1 MRHVVS
7 VFISLLIVT
16 SCGLSKFHVE
26 KAEPLPLTKEESPK
40 YDFAVLI
47 YDMQTKECFY
57 YNDSLAHVPFS
68 PASTF
73 KIPNTLIGLET
84 GVLKDSTTTL
94 LNHSTEYI
102 TLKSAFQHSIVPYYQ
117 ELARRIG
124 EKNMQSFV
132 NRFHYGNEK
141 ASPELTTFWLKGDLR
156 ISAMQQIE
164 FLYRIEK
171 QQLGLRPESYQT
183 LMDIFELR
191 YDHPFRLYGK
201 TGWGAQDG
209 QDIGWF
215 VGFANWGKSRYL
227 FATIMT
233 SPEAYYGTFDFGNKR
248 IELTKAAFQSLLKR

>member
-1 MRHVVS
+1 
-7 VFISLLIVT
+7 
-16 SCGLSKFHVE
+16 
-26 KAEPLPLTKEESPK
+26 
-40 YDFAVLI
+40 
-47 YDMQTKECFY
+47 
-57 YNDSLAHVPFS
+57 
-68 PASTF
+68 
-73 KIPNTLIGLET
+73 
-84 GVLKDSTTTL
+84 
-94 LNHSTEYI
+94 
-102 TLKSAFQHSIVPYYQ
+102 
-117 ELARRIG
+117 
-124 EKNMQSFV
+124 MQSYV

-141 ASPELTTFWLKGDLR
+141 ASPELTTFWLNGDLR

-201 TGWGAQDG
+201 TGWGVQEG

-233 SPEAYYGTFDFGNKR
+233 SPEAYYGTFDFGKGKVSIFDATRPSGARFNANDGFKLTWAFTGSNGLVYKWWSVSVVNGEVYADPANKA
-248 IELTKAAFQSLLKR
+248 IIANADVQWGVK